1 MSTEVENTTSSQH
14 DAKLLVSG
22 SFSDD
27 DIKWVLYYGHTK
39 DKRIFLD
46 EEKSGLDYYLE
57 DAFRG
62 NKTKEIFGEI
72 FWNRIRKLVEN
83 YR

>member
-1 MSTEVENTTSSQH
+1 METNVTNTTEPQH
-14 DAKLLVSG
+14 DAKLPVSG
-22 SFSDD
+22 SFTDD

-62 NKTKEIFGEI
+62 NKTREIFGEI

>member
-1 MSTEVENTTSSQH
+1 MEHENLNTEETANS
-14 DAKLLVSG
+14 DLGAVSG
-22 SFSDD
+22 SFSDN